1 MMDKVAS
8 SPALATAE
16 GWPVEETPALSENEV
31 AALGVALGVG
41 MSVIANTE
49 ETPERHTVADLAS
62 LDHASALNLA
72 SVSQSTEDV
81 VLGSSSRLQTLPE
94 TSEGSQEDAGSA
106 AAEGEEDSS
115 QASGNKVASFYIGDE
130 HGCTRDLPPAG
141 VPDPSLRP
149 PLPPRR
155 VQIQELE
162 AKKTTVEFTP
172 PDGGYGWVVA
182 LAACVVNF
190 WIVGFIKS
198 YGVLYVHVRNAFPDA
213 SAYHASWLPAL
224 LSTIG
229 LIIAP
234 VTGVLCRRFT
244 SRKVSFVGGIFS
256 FLGLALG
263 SLAMSMNQL
272 IIATGILTGLGAG
285 LTTTPGVLI
294 VSLYFE
300 KRRALASAI
309 CVSGNALGGFF
320 LPPLVDHLLSTYG
333 LRGTMLILAAMQLH
347 ICAASMLYRPIRS
360 TPLIQAVRAARAAR
374 ATREEEAAADLP
386 EHKLLPNTPATPR
399 PPSAPA
405 AASAPNTPLSRPHAI
420 WQKMVRRRLTSVSVT
435 VEDEELKGQVSF
447 LRSSSMMNSIPDL
460 TQYARSWS
468 ISVDRASLGSRSSSI
483 RLALDSKSSLSRL
496 SLGGFSKSSLNK
508 LTCGELR
515 HPPLMRLASD
525 SEERAVRHPTLLRLA
540 SEEDSR
546 LFGSRTHGG
555 SARRLS
561 HPRPVQAS
569 SEGRVQ
575 RQSSCR
581 SLEGRV
587 QRQPSCRRV
596 QSRIMDAVKEQDTDS
611 QGSDELEECLQKL
624 SEQEQERV
632 ASKGDDEP
640 LPATKAPSVEVLP
653 IVELSP
659 RKVPTADLPAKG
671 EAAAPDAEKQHEG
684 EKEDNLED
692 EQLVVMVKRPNCC
705 CSCLSSCLDLSL
717 FTNPL
722 FLMMA
727 ISVFFMASGAPHA
740 IFFLPAYANS
750 IDIPSSKVPHM
761 LSISSMVDLCGRLGI
776 GFISDIGIFRISH
789 LYFISALAAGI
800 ATLLVPQMTSFASLS
815 VALGIYG
822 YGIGAWFVL
831 IPTLLAK
838 HHGAARLA
846 SSYGLVRLFHGFM
859 NFISPQISGLMI
871 DTTGD
876 FGSCYYFMGTFMAL
890 SASLLLLEPALL
902 QYSAKKSKEKQA
914 QEQALK
920 TQV

>member
-1 MMDKVAS
+1 M
-8 SPALATAE
+8 
-16 GWPVEETPALSENEV
+16 
-31 AALGVALGVG
+31 
-41 MSVIANTE
+41 
-49 ETPERHTVADLAS
+49 
-62 LDHASALNLA
+62 
-72 SVSQSTEDV
+72 
-81 VLGSSSRLQTLPE
+81 
-94 TSEGSQEDAGSA
+94 
-106 AAEGEEDSS
+106 
-115 QASGNKVASFYIGDE
+115 
-130 HGCTRDLPPAG
+130 
-141 VPDPSLRP
+141 
-149 PLPPRR
+149 
-155 VQIQELE
+155 
-162 AKKTTVEFTP
+162 
-172 PDGGYGWVVA
+172 
-182 LAACVVNF
+182 
-190 WIVGFIKS
+190 
-198 YGVLYVHVRNAFPDA
+198 
-213 SAYHASWLPAL
+213 
-224 LSTIG
+224 
-229 LIIAP
+229 
-234 VTGVLCRRFT
+234 
-244 SRKVSFVGGIFS
+244 
-256 FLGLALG
+256 
-263 SLAMSMNQL
+263 
-272 IIATGILTGLGAG
+272 
-285 LTTTPGVLI
+285 LI

-347 ICAASMLYRPIRS
+347 ICAASMLYRPIRQHA
-360 TPLIQAVRAARAAR
+360 LIQAVRAARAAR

-632 ASKGDDEP
+632 ASKGDDEQ

-671 EAAAPDAEKQHEG
+671 EAAAPDPEKQHEG

-789 LYFISALAAGI
+789 LYFIRY
-800 ATLLVPQMTSFASLS
+800 
-815 VALGIYG
+815 VAML
-822 YGIGAWFVL
+822 
-831 IPTLLAK
+831 
-838 HHGAARLA
+838 
-846 SSYGLVRLFHGFM
+846 LFH
-859 NFISPQISGLMI
+859 
-871 DTTGD
+871 
-876 FGSCYYFMGTFMAL
+876 
-890 SASLLLLEPALL
+890 
-902 QYSAKKSKEKQA
+902 AK
-914 QEQALK
+914 
-920 TQV
+920 